1 MNSYFNFVNTF
12 LKNNKVFFLLSFL
25 YVLFCILIFVVYPLP
40 DNLKQELISQTSQL
54 VHNVASLWNT
64 ELKLAFIIFLN
75 NSFIGLIIFL
85 TWFLL
90 SLWWLLITFANVFI
104 VWLVVSLW
112 IEKVGLIKT
121 LLAILPHWIIEVT
134 AILMSLW
141 LSFKLTYL
149 TIKKIW
155 NWKKVKFWIEFK
167 KMLYFFVGVIIPLL
181 FIAAFIE
188 SFITSILTK

>member
-1 MNSYFNFVNTF
+1 MKSYLNFINTF
-12 LKNNKVFFLLSFL
+12 LKDNKVFFLLAFL
-25 YVLFCILIFVVYPLP
+25 YVLLCILIFVVYPIP
-40 DNLKQELISQTSQL
+40 NNLKQELISQTSQL
-54 VHNVASLWNT
+54 VHSVASLWNT
-64 ELKLAFIIFLN
+64 HLKLAFVIFLN

-121 LLAILPHWIIEVT
+121 LLAILPHWIIEIT
-134 AILMSLW
+134 AILMSLG

-155 NWKKVKFWIEFK
+155 NWKKIKFWIEFK
-167 KMLYFFVGVIIPLL
+167 KMLYFFISVIIPLL
-181 FIAAFIE
+181 LVAAFIE
-188 SFITSILTK
+188 AFITPILVK